1 MKLRRTISSPR
12 GASQRR
18 AGFTLAEVLAA
29 LVFMAI
35 LIPVAVSGLRVANL
49 AGQVSLRRAAAAR
62 VGERVLNELIVT
74 GQTKQSAASGTFAE
88 GAQEYHWD
96 MRLEPWLENNLRL
109 LTVKVTFP
117 VQGQNHDVSLSTVV
131 DTTQ

>member
-1 MKLRRTISSPR
+1 MKFRRTSSTPR
-12 GASQRR
+12 CADRHT

-62 VGERVLNELIVT
+62 VAERVLHELIVT
-74 GQTKQSAASGTFAE
+74 GQTKQSAANGTFTE
-88 GAQEYHWD
+88 GVQEYHWD

-109 LTVKVTFP
+109 MTVQVTFP

>member
-1 MKLRRTISSPR
+1 MKFRRTTSRPR
-12 GASQRR
+12 GASRRR

-49 AGQVSLRRAAAAR
+49 AGLVSLRRAAAAR

-74 GQTKQSAASGTFAE
+74 GQTKQSAASGNFTE
-88 GAQEYHWD
+88 GVQEYHWD

>member
-1 MKLRRTISSPR
+1 MKFRRTSSRLRCANRPT
-12 GASQRR
+12 

-74 GQTKQSAASGTFAE
+74 GQTRQSAANGTFTE

-109 LTVKVTFP
+109 LTVQVTFP